1 MVGKDHKVMAV
12 MSSNDDK
19 LTPDQHVDKSLEIV
33 QKMKMAAN

>member
-1 MVGKDHKVMAV
+1 

-33 QKMKMAAN
+33 QKIASK